1 MDKQKLRQR
10 MQRQWATDQE
20 RAVTG
25 DEWLGRL
32 LYSHIVRQ
40 PGMTCNLQDA
50 IRRLGMSKD
59 AAEKAIQWCKDN
71 ELLSFS

>member
-1 MDKQKLRQR
+1 
-10 MQRQWATDQE
+10 
-20 RAVTG
+20 
-25 DEWLGRL
+25 
-32 LYSHIVRQ
+32 
-40 PGMTCNLQDA
+40 MTCNLQDA